1 VSEAEAAARAFGGCI
16 VRLIAARENQ
26 VYEMAGEA
34 GRAVLRLHRAGY
46 QWEASIRSE
55 LWWCAALSG
64 AGLPVPVP
72 LSMPDGGTVLRLGPR
87 RFASAV
93 SWVEGAPL
101 GAAGVPLPGGAAEQA
116 ARHHALGSLLAR
128 VHAASDGLT
137 LPVWFARPRWDLAG
151 LLGEEPNWGRF
162 WEHPALSAAEAATA
176 ARARDAL
183 LGILPSGGPI
193 GLIHADVLR
202 ENVFVNGR
210 SLTLID
216 FDDSG
221 FGHRP
226 YDLGTVLFQNLD
238 EPALPAIAAALAEGY
253 GTFRPLDAGLLPA
266 FTLMRCC
273 ASLGWAMLRLPPGD
287 PVHAQRIALM
297 LRLARS
303 VLDGRAPW

>member
-1 VSEAEAAARAFGGCI
+1 VTEAEAAAGAFGARI
-16 VRLIAARENQ
+16 VRLIDARENE
-26 VYEMAGEA
+26 VFEVSGDF

-46 QWEASIRSE
+46 QWGASIRSE

-64 AGLPVPVP
+64 AGLNVPAP
-72 LSMPDGGTVLRLGPR
+72 LTLPDGGTVLRLGPG

-93 SWVEGAPL
+93 SWVEGVPL
-101 GAAGVPLPGGAAEQA
+101 GEAGVPLPGRAPEQA
-116 ARHHALGSLLAR
+116 ERHHALGKLLAR
-128 VHAASDGLT
+128 LHAATDALV
-137 LPVWFARPRWDLAG
+137 LPDWFARPRWDLAG

-162 WEHPALSAAEAATA
+162 WEHPALTPAEAATA

-183 LGILPSGGPI
+183 LGVLPCGGPI

-202 ENVFVNGR
+202 ENVLVNGR

-221 FGHRP
+221 FGWRP
-226 YDLGTVLFQNLD
+226 YDLGTVLSQNLA
-238 EPALPAIAAALAEGY
+238 EPALPEIAAALAEGY
-253 GTFRPLDAGLLPA
+253 AGLRPLDPALLPA

-273 ASLGWAMLRLPPGD
+273 ASVGWAMTRRPPGD
-287 PVHAQRIALM
+287 PLHARHIARM

-303 VLDGRAPW
+303 LLDGRAPW